1 MGLAQEE
8 IERRGIPTVS
18 ITLMPE
24 ISRKIRVPRALE
36 VPYPLGFPLGQ
47 PGDADGQRAVLLA
60 ALELLLRD
68 DVPVLE
74 EYRPS

>member
-1 MGLAQEE
+1 VGLAQEE

-24 ISRKIRVPRALE
+24 ITRKIRVPRALG